1 MSVHQRKDSGSW
13 VAKYRDEFGKQI
25 TITFGKGE
33 EARKKAEAYD
43 HDIKAQKLRN
53 EQLQTGL
60 TEDVGIYADELA
72 DLWYQDRKAAGCG
85 AWLKDWANILNKHIL
100 PHISNIPV
108 EELKQASLVK
118 FINRRYKKNSP
129 TTRNR
134 YLSYLKIM
142 FNWGVKHEYL
152 SKNPLA
158 KWQKAKELPKELTL
172 TAEDL
177 QKIHDTAAPH
187 IKWAIEIAM
196 NLGVRTGLSE
206 LLVLQWKHVDWENKC
221 VRVFATKTKTWRS
234 IPIRPE
240 FLDKLRE
247 KRAKGKTCF
256 LVEYNGRS
264 IKSFSKGFRNACRRA
279 KISDDII
286 SYDIRHLFCS
296 SMLSQ
301 RASPN
306 AVSRLMGHASTKM
319 TLDRYGHV
327 MPGDEDRAI
336 ELLPVIE

>member
-25 TITFGKGE
+25 TISFGKGE

-53 EQLQTGL
+53 EQLQTGF

-158 KWQKAKELPKELTL
+158 KWQKAKELSKELTL
-172 TAEDL
+172 TVEDL

-187 IKWAIEIAM
+187 IKWAIEIAI

-240 FLDKLRE
+240 FLEKLLE
-247 KRAKGKTCF
+247 MKAKAKTDH
-256 LVEYNGRS
+256 LVEYNGRP
-264 IKSFSKGFRNACRRA
+264 IKSFHKAFRNACRRA
-279 KISDDII
+279 GISDDVI

>member
-43 HDIKAQKLRN
+43 HDIKAQKLRI

-301 RASPN
+301 KASPN

>member
-13 VAKYRDEFGKQI
+13 YAKYRDEFGKQV
-25 TITFGKGE
+25 TANFGKGD

-53 EQLQTGL
+53 EELQTGIA
-60 TEDVGIYADELA
+60 EDVGIYADELA
-72 DLWYQDRKAAGCG
+72 DLWYQDRKAAGC
-85 AWLKDWANILNKHIL
+85 ADWLKDWASVLNNHIL
-100 PHISNIPV
+100 PHISNVPV
-108 EELKQASLVK
+108 EELKQASLVN
-118 FINRRYKKNSP
+118 FISRRYKDNSP

-134 YLSYLKIM
+134 YLSYLKVM

-152 SKNPLA
+152 TKNPLA
-158 KWQKAKELPKELTL
+158 KWQKAKELPKELIL

-177 QKIHDTAAPH
+177 QKIHEEAAPH
-187 IKWAIEIAM
+187 VKWAIEIAM
-196 NLGVRTGLSE
+196 NIGVRTGLSE
-206 LLVLQWKHVDWENKC
+206 LLVLEWKHVDWENKC

-234 IPIRPE
+234 IPVRAE
-240 FLDKLRE
+240 FLEKLRE
-247 KRAKGKTCF
+247 RKSKAKTDY

-264 IKSFSKGFRNACRRA
+264 IKSFHKAFRNACRRA
-279 KISDDII
+279 GVSDDVI